1 MSMTRV
7 SKARTSHRGTSP
19 AGCDFRMWPA
29 CNSRS
34 VTEWSESTRTSI
46 PLVETVLQRCFL
58 IPIVA
63 PLAKEWTIF
72 EVSSVEIM
80 GYDEVK

>member
-1 MSMTRV
+1 MERIH
-7 SKARTSHRGTSP
+7 SHQHSFG
-19 AGCDFRMWPA
+19 GD
-29 CNSRS
+29 
-34 VTEWSESTRTSI
+34 STTAV
-46 PLVETVLQRCFL
+46 PL

-63 PLAKEWTIF
+63 PLAKERTIF